1 MSRTGASQQPI
12 ALRRRSAAMG
22 RLGRDERPGRHAA
35 ARDRLPTRGRD
46 ERGNVALELVVLTPI
61 LVLLVLFVLWAGRG
75 GQVTLTADLA
85 AEEAAA
91 AAALCCDEDDPQTPD
106 VIEGEYVREAV
117 VEEVLRTRP
126 GLELLCVGGVR
137 PAVADPDDP
146 AAVPEFVGEDW
157 LSFTNPATGS
167 VNPSTPGLGALEV
180 GFTCETDGAVAP
192 LRGLFPTVTFE
203 GRAAEVAFR
212 PSTPIGVGFEDA
224 TGTVPEGTAFTVTI
238 SAEKPLFDD
247 TDVELTWR
255 EGTATPESEAAGPP
269 RATPP
274 DHADF
279 FDDGTLTV
287 QVTEPT
293 SLSGTLSPRPSAE
306 VPGPFVVTMPA
317 GSTKIEIEIPT
328 NDEMTTY
335 GSDGLYEDD
344 ETVILEITGVTSNSG
359 GADRDPGRHRW
370 TGTLEQS
377 GSPPRLVCAPVEPSG
392 RVTEGADLDFG
403 FLLTRPTADQI
414 VIDVTTTDL
423 GATAAD
429 DYHALSTQIIFEPGS
444 QLARPPV
451 VTVETIDDLEPEE
464 GDESVGL
471 VLTEPTG
478 SLWPGYLDPLP
489 PDLHR
494 CAGVIRDNESIL
506 RLRPAGS
513 SEGGDLT
520 FRLTLDQ
527 PADAASR
534 AQRVTVHLTVPSMP
548 GPDSSVRRPAGLVRT
563 SCPTTEAMIDANDGA
578 ADFWLDP
585 ADWDG
590 HDRTDP
596 DSPLPGTF
604 RHVVNFEV
612 GDNERTVTI
621 PTCED
626 RVSELRDGSYGE
638 QLELRAVV
646 AMGPAVTDP
655 TATRAGGYGVLGTIV
670 EDDIAQVIV
679 DPLPSAEEIDGEL
692 TFEVTLQVPDEATAD
707 PDDFRPA
714 RLTEPVT
721 VDWETDDGTGSS
733 PASGN
738 RTQPCAARSTV
749 DVDYV
754 IDDGTLTFAAGAT
767 AGAPATAG
775 QEDVD
780 VEICDDLRDP
790 EADET
795 LDLVLSNPR
804 VRVTPGV
811 DTPDDDHD
819 VAGLFDGDP
828 EDPEPADH
836 RVTGTIE
843 NTRAPMFTATG
854 SAVPE
859 GQVLTF
865 EIELDRPRAGQS
877 VTVDYAIV
885 ARSATESDAG
895 MMNGD
900 YEHLGGDATGT
911 LTFPRGATPL
921 PARVTCPSA
930 TVCRLTVQ
938 TLTDTRNESNELVHL
953 RLTLPPGQ
961 PALLG
966 DPHVGVGVIQNVGP
980 AVVNI
985 DDVAVD
991 EGETAEFTVSVVDT
1005 GGDPFLDSRRR
1016 LSVARDFTVNAV
1028 LRDRDSGPRI
1038 GTPPAPRYSAESAAD
1053 LAPWLRSGMDRLS
1066 SGSLGF
1072 RRSQAGHEDTISV
1085 RTVADDL
1092 LEREETFGVHVSL
1105 ADPASRSESIGDG
1118 IGIATISDT
1127 DTPRLRL
1134 CTNPSAL
1141 SNIVPSTVVT
1151 GITGTF
1157 FDTCTGRSQ
1166 TWSAGEGDPFFF
1178 EVAIERQV
1186 GGRWVEAT
1194 ALSDVTFD
1202 IAVVG
1207 GTADEDDFG
1216 QARIEVPVYG
1226 GPFRAEFERL
1236 IVQNN
1241 IAGIPGNSRLND
1253 AARMRY
1259 VDPAVDPPQSI
1270 SLGRSGTGL
1279 RVTIPQGRSRVRY
1292 VLPTVP
1298 DDERDARETFHLRL
1312 SRPVGISSDRNHVT
1326 GRIDAPRICVD
1337 FDLVAAG
1344 AAELP
1349 SIEIEDATV
1358 VEGLRGAPEARF
1370 ARCLRPG
1377 IGPGNNVV
1385 PGEGQVNHIVVVSRL
1400 AVGGTAQPDDF
1411 AQHHEITSPDWE
1423 DHLVG
1428 STEAVPLASV
1438 ACGGSSLTN
1447 HLMLVSALS
1456 NRNVTTPRFRSR
1468 LDSIQFRPLL
1478 DGIDEEDETYTVEY
1492 NWKLVYI
1499 NRPGGQRV
1507 DCADDY
1513 VQPTWSTATIT
1524 IVDRDDPP
1532 DIRIGNATAA
1542 EGETLDFEVRL
1553 SAPSGKPVTF
1563 EYQTRERTSGVG
1575 IAVAG
1580 TDYADIYETDG
1591 DPDTDSDWHTAT
1603 IDPGDMSHTISV
1615 DALADG
1621 DADELPERFF
1631 VDIRAP
1637 GSGPSPPPLNA
1648 RIDDGLAVGI
1658 ITERPAIAISI
1669 SDDAAGEGDDV
1680 EFVVS
1685 LSEPAPMGGLDV
1697 RYATREATGDDA
1709 ATSGSDFTA
1718 HPPTTLTIPAG
1729 DQSLTV
1735 AVAALPDLE
1744 SETDEVFFVDLSD
1757 PVATGAPDRPLV
1769 LLDPLGQGTITGDI
1783 ECYELPSR
1791 TGNYPDDLEFGTLLP
1806 PGAHAEAI
1814 DESEAGESVRRSVR
1828 ISAPQPYCETQRFYL
1843 RATYRRLLYSNA
1855 DEGVALGVNTATQAR
1870 RTAYDYRVAETVTW
1884 PRNSLFM
1891 LAELLV
1897 RDDSLTEGDERLEVD
1912 LIHADALCNIVVG
1925 TARKCSPPVHQRRT
1939 DRASAP
1945 ASMVISGTIRDDD
1958 TSTISVGSSARAAE
1972 GGRMTFTVQLDK
1984 AVGSREV
1991 SVDYRTVVPAP
2002 ADGAA
2007 ASPVPAD
2014 DECANSSGD
2023 YEPTSGTLT
2032 IPAGQIGG
2040 TVTVQT
2046 CQDRLDEHDE
2056 IIGFELSNPTTG
2068 ITLDTDCDDGD
2079 CHRADGAIADDDDP
2093 PTLRIAD
2100 VSVDEGEAATLVM
2113 RLSEPSGRDITV
2125 THDVVPHGA
2134 AAATAR
2140 YLVDEP
2146 LADFQGIRGA
2156 TVVVP
2161 AGQTR
2166 VTRTVQSFADDRVEP
2181 AEQFRLQLRA
2191 GEGYA
2196 AAEADGFRGI
2206 VTIRDVSDRRIVV
2219 RDASAVEGSLLR
2231 FAVEYEDMTEP
2242 AAGAGIVV
2250 EFRTVPAATAN
2261 RAAAGDD
2268 YAGEF
2273 EQPASGT
2280 VRIPAGRRSAVV
2292 AIPTVDDRLD
2302 ERTERVQLRLL
2313 SGTGTATSGAVLA
2326 DAEAVGLIV
2335 DNDPS
2340 PSLRISDESADESA
2354 GPMRFAV
2361 ELSEASGTDV
2371 TVGYATADGTATKG
2385 SVGPPAVPADYDETS
2400 GTLTIPAGDTV
2411 GYIEVPL
2418 VDDTDAE
2425 GLERFTVQL
2434 SSPRRATI
2442 DDGVGS
2448 GEIVDD
2454 EGPPLLL
2461 PADAEPAFESAG
2473 PARFE
2478 IRLSRAAAGEVT
2490 VDWAT
2495 ETIAGAAGATDGADF
2510 TGASGTL
2517 TFAAG
2522 DTVGYIEVTL
2532 VDDTVEEPVESFR
2545 VRFSNPSGAELSPAS
2560 ATVTAQI
2567 LDDESLPEI
2576 SVADSPA
2583 AAEGGSA
2590 VFRVSLDRVSL
2601 APVTV
2606 GYRAAVALTA
2616 QAAFAATAGTDFVA
2630 VSARATIPARAT
2642 HVDLSVP
2649 IRDDSLDEH
2658 TETFWLR
2665 LSNPSGATLGDG
2677 TAVGAIVDDDPL
2689 PKLSVSDAEAA
2700 EGEAAEFTIT
2710 LDRASGREVTV
2721 HALTVP
2727 HGEAEQRATPGD
2739 DFASVSTAAANAPLR
2754 FAPGVRSATLEVR
2767 TVADTAAEA
2776 DETFR
2781 LLLATPVH
2789 AVLDDDAG
2797 LGTITDNDSEPRLRI
2812 EHLTAREDAS
2822 PMVFRVSL
2830 SARTGRTVTVGWATT
2845 SGTAWPECDYGSPPA
2860 GIDPTAAQCSGD
2872 AAPAGV
2878 VESGGTLVIPP
2889 NFLDAEISLFV
2900 NDDDLEEGPERFTLT
2915 LSNPTNALLS
2925 LAQST
2930 ATGTIID
2937 DDRPNLSVGDADAS
2951 EQDGTIVFEVSL
2963 DSPAGADVEV
2973 DWATVAGTATA
2984 PGDFAAA
2991 SGTLTI
2997 PAGDTVGRIRVTL
3010 ADDSFHE
3017 PPEQFTVQLSDPVGA
3032 GIVGQRATGRI
3043 DDDDDPPSIR
3053 VTADPAVESDDAA
3066 VIHVTLDK
3074 PSDRP
3079 VSFDFTTAST
3089 CGGTTHFWGGA
3100 EYSMHPEDGPRPDYV
3115 PTDGTVTLAAGDSAT
3130 TFEIRLQDDTVREAA
3145 ARTPFFVLVCD
3156 ADNARFADDQGR
3168 VVGAAQ
3174 WSVRVE
3180 VWDDE
3185 HPPQVFLADNPVTVA
3200 ESASDFA
3207 VRVGTHFALDRDLV
3221 IGWRFAPTATGT
3233 FTGTSVPGIDNNVS
3247 HRARV
3252 GGMGP
3257 GTADDVSFDCGNG
3270 IGCGTF
3276 TLAAGQTEGAITLPG
3291 PVDDTMIES
3300 TEWFE
3305 VGLGPEVQTGP
3316 GPHPPPYEIAD
3327 RPPLRQFSATKVAI
3341 IDDDATPTLRVHGTT
3356 VTEDVDTG
3364 SAQVRIVMDRAS
3376 STEVTVEYST
3386 HNGSAHAGAD
3396 YTAPPP
3402 ADRTVAIAPGRT
3414 VAVVDVPIIDDGT
3427 DEQTETFEVQI
3438 SNPSGAAIDSSHWK
3452 ADVEI
3457 VDDDGPPAARLTVTD
3472 VAYDEGDSDTSG
3484 FISIP
3489 GRLSGWDRGQPV
3501 QFTLTAEELPQ
3512 AGPQTATAGE
3522 DFSTAAVPLTVTIT
3536 PCTISGGA
3544 DDGGPGSTITADR
3557 GGAHWSALTL
3567 LTGCRDRQNPDGDIV
3582 FPAVMAFQALLGD
3595 DIPEQDE
3602 SFYVSLYSPSN
3613 VALARNAYTVTIRD
3627 DDQPAVSV
3635 ADVTVD
3641 ESAASATLTL
3651 TLSAPSHVATS
3662 VAWATA
3668 AARPPRVGAVP
3679 DEDYRSVAGT
3689 ASFAAG
3695 VTSATV
3701 TVPLRGDD
3709 IDEPDEVFLLVLSSP
3724 TLLTIADA
3732 VAAVTIADDDPGWWV
3747 RTDGSDAED
3756 AGTLRFVVARDHTAA
3771 DAFTL
3776 RYSIDPQAGTAV
3788 GGAACTAGIDFV
3800 TPPGSVPVP
3809 ADATEV
3815 AIEIMVC
3822 DDSQAESRETL
3833 VLELTN
3839 VEGRDLVGVGT
3850 IVDNDR

>member
-1 MSRTGASQQPI
+1 M
-12 ALRRRSAAMG
+12 
-22 RLGRDERPGRHAA
+22 
-35 ARDRLPTRGRD
+35 
-46 ERGNVALELVVLTPI
+46 
-61 LVLLVLFVLWAGRG
+61 
-75 GQVTLTADLA
+75 
-85 AEEAAA
+85 
-91 AAALCCDEDDPQTPD
+91 
-106 VIEGEYVREAV
+106 
-117 VEEVLRTRP
+117 
-126 GLELLCVGGVR
+126 
-137 PAVADPDDP
+137 
-146 AAVPEFVGEDW
+146 
-157 LSFTNPATGS
+157 
-167 VNPSTPGLGALEV
+167 
-180 GFTCETDGAVAP
+180 
-192 LRGLFPTVTFE
+192 
-203 GRAAEVAFR
+203 
-212 PSTPIGVGFEDA
+212 
-224 TGTVPEGTAFTVTI
+224 
-238 SAEKPLFDD
+238 
-247 TDVELTWR
+247 
-255 EGTATPESEAAGPP
+255 
-269 RATPP
+269 
-274 DHADF
+274 
-279 FDDGTLTV
+279 

-293 SLSGTLSPRPSAE
+293 SLAGSPSSISRAE
-306 VPGPFVVTMPA
+306 VPGPFMVTMPA
-317 GSTKIEIEIPT
+317 GSTVVEIEIPT
-328 NDEMTTY
+328 TGDDPTLY
-335 GSDGLYEDD
+335 PFGLYEGH
-344 ETVILEITGVTSNSG
+344 EEVTLEITGVT
-359 GADRDPGRHRW
+359 GAGAVLDGNRGMW
-370 TGTLEQS
+370 TGTVQELH
-377 GSPPRLVCAPVEPSG
+377 PAPHLLCVPDMPA
-392 RVTEGADLDFG
+392 TEGWPASDGDTSFDISLTTAAAD
-403 FLLTRPTADQI
+403 RI
-414 VIDVTTTDL
+414 VVDVTTMGVT
-423 GATAAD
+423 ATAGT
-429 DYHALSTQIIFEPGS
+429 DYTASPSPTQLTFEPGE
-444 QLARPPV
+444 LFKP
-451 VTVETIDDLEPEE
+451 VTVRTLDDDAHPEAEGRETFNLVLNPPGSGWPAYLIHRPSAPCVGVILD
-464 GDESVGL
+464 DESIVRL
-471 VLTEPTG
+471 V
-478 SLWPGYLDPLP
+478 
-489 PDLHR
+489 
-494 CAGVIRDNESIL
+494 RDES
-506 RLRPAGS
+506 P
-513 SEGGDLT
+513 EGEELS
-520 FRLTLDQ
+520 FRLMLDQ
-527 PADAASR
+527 PAAPTLR
-534 AQRVTVHLTVPSMP
+534 QQLVTVRLTVQSAPAP
-548 GPDSSVRRPAGLVRT
+548 ARPAQPGAICPSNHGTNNGRIDFAPGAGWTENPTGSGRFVRDFLFPVRT
-563 SCPTTEAMIDANDGA
+563 PPVPT
-578 ADFWLDP
+578 
-585 ADWDG
+585 
-590 HDRTDP
+590 
-596 DSPLPGTF
+596 DSVDIG
-604 RHVVNFEV
+604 
-612 GDNERTVTI
+612 I

-626 RVSELRDGSYGE
+626 WVSELRDGSYGE
-638 QLELRAVV
+638 QLQLIAEVTR
-646 AMGPAVTDP
+646 GPAVTDP
-655 TATRAGGYGVLGTIV
+655 DATRAGVYGVLGTIV
-670 EDDIAQVIV
+670 EDDIAQVIAAG
-679 DPLPSAEEIDGEL
+679 PTAEEIDGEL
-692 TFEVTLQVPDEATAD
+692 TFEVTLQVPDEATSD

-721 VDWETDDGTGSS
+721 VDFETIDFATLDGDGNVVHPAAEGSS
-733 PASGN
+733 V
-738 RTQPCAARSTV
+738 RMCAARSTV
-749 DVDYV
+749 DYRHN
-754 IDDGTLTFAAGAT
+754 DGSPGHTFASGAT
-767 AGAPATAG
+767 AAAPVTAAKH
-775 QEDVD
+775 DVD
-780 VEICDDLRDP
+780 VEICDDLVH

-795 LDLVLSNPR
+795 LRLVLSDPR
-804 VRVTPGV
+804 VIDGS
-811 DTPDDDHD
+811 DEHD

-877 VTVDYAIV
+877 VTVEYAIV
-885 ARSATESDAG
+885 ARSATESAAG
-895 MMNGD
+895 MTNGD
-900 YEHLGGDATGT
+900 YEHLGSRATGT

-921 PARVTCPSA
+921 PAGVTCPSA

-1005 GGDPFLDSRRR
+1005 GGDPFLDNRRR

-1134 CTNPSAL
+1134 CTNRFAL

-1298 DDERDARETFHLRL
+1298 DDESDARETFHLRL

-1326 GRIDAPRICVD
+1326 GRIDAPRSCVD

-1358 VEGLRGAPEARF
+1358 VEGLRGAPEASF
-1370 ARCLRPG
+1370 GRCLRPG

-1456 NRNVTTPRFRSR
+1456 NRNVTTPGFRSR

-1806 PGAHAEAI
+1806 PGAHAEAV

-1843 RATYRRLLYSNA
+1843 RATYRLLLFSNA

-2166 VTRTVQSFADDRVEP
+2166 VTRTVQTFADDRVEP

-2616 QAAFAATAGTDFVA
+2616 QAAFAATAGTDFAA

-2963 DSPAGADVEV
+2963 DSPAGVDVEV

-2997 PAGDTVGRIRVTL
+2997 PAGDTVGLIRVTL

-3053 VTADPAVESDDAA
+3053 ATADPAVESDDAA

-3115 PTDGTVTLAAGDSAT
+3115 RTDGTVTLAAGDSAT
-3130 TFEIRLQDDTVREAA
+3130 TFEIRLQDDTEREAA

-3221 IGWRFAPTATGT
+3221 IGWRFAVAASGS

-3305 VGLGPEVQTGP
+3305 VRLGPEVQTGP

-3386 HNGSAHAGAD
+3386 HNGSALAGAD
-3396 YTAPPP
+3396 YTAPPA

-3414 VAVVDVPIIDDGT
+3414 VAVVDVPIIDDGM

-3567 LTGCRDRQNPDGDIV
+3567 LTGCRNRQNADGDIV
-3582 FPAVMAFQALLGD
+3582 FPTVMAFQALLGD